1 MEALMVAQIRDLDL
15 TMQPPDGV
23 RLVRVEDE
31 GGVEALVQVH
41 DRVFGG
47 DHTAMGRTVLTGL
60 TQQPTRV
67 AAFVAMAGE
76 AAVSAGRVN
85 FHQGTQFASLWGG
98 GTIPGWRGRG
108 LFRAQVAQRP
118 AVARERGFRYLQVDA
133 SPDSRPILQRLD
145 FVELAT
151 TTPYTHLA

>member
-15 TMQPPDGV
+15 TVQPPDGV

-31 GGVEALVQVH
+31 VGVEALVQVH

-47 DHTAMGRTVLTGL
+47 DHTAMGRAVLTGL

-67 AAFVAMAGE
+67 AAFVAMADE

-98 GTIPGWRGRG
+98 GTIRGWRGRG
-108 LFRAQVAQRP
+108 LFRALVAQRA
-118 AVARERGFRYLQVDA
+118 AVSRERGFRYLQVDP
-133 SPDSRPILQRLD
+133 SPDSRPILQRLG

-151 TTPYTHLA
+151 TTPHTHPA